1 MILSNQSIGVRVRWL
16 DALPVET
23 VGAMLP
29 CEHVRE
35 CLELIVLAA
44 SGGANQGETV
54 RDLASHVAT
63 CPACRRE
70 YEDLCWILHEMGQT
84 NLHEPAFY
92 PAGDFSFCLV
102 VHLEPD
108 EERLAGLVRLAV
120 GA

>member
-35 CLELIVLAA
+35 CLELIAPAA
-44 SGGANQGETV
+44 SGSALQGETV
-54 RDLASHVAT
+54 RDLASHVAM

-92 PAGDFSFCLV
+92 PSPDLSFLPGCPSQPV
-102 VHLEPD
+102 